1 MGGRGR
7 ADIYVAD
14 IIHRHSTQTKGGCL
28 GQLFD
33 LSGPRPPFSF

>member
-1 MGGRGR
+1 MGGGVGQGGT
-7 ADIYVAD
+7 VAD